1 MGDGKGLVVT
11 VTGVT
16 LKNKLPKNLLVLFSS
31 FFYAQFS
38 QPRRVK

>member
-16 LKNKLPKNLLVLFSS
+16 VKNKLPKNLLLFSVHS
-31 FFYAQFS
+31 YRS
-38 QPRRVK
+38 HVSSLD